1 MNKNMNMRKEE
12 AERENDVD
20 KKECVRERVERKRE
34 TKKYGRERDNE

>member
-20 KKECVRERVERKRE
+20 KKECVRERHRE
-34 TKKYGRERDNE
+34 KKGDKEIWQRER